1 MISRLS
7 SRLRTFSVLPRR
19 FGPVANALSPSSTI
33 AADSEVKKYDN
44 EHKELRLKQ
53 IERAFDQAVPKLLH
67 GSFNNLV
74 MFHSQDS
81 FRFEDKV
88 WGYETDSLIWL
99 ILRLMKIRFYLAV
112 KSPHNRFETV
122 GTYIFLEGN
131 LVTLIWRLSQTKN
144 IRSAYGITP
153 KMLLANFSKL
163 RGVHRDRSQIGRIET
178 GLTEKE
184 PSTSSADA
192 APLGQ
197 QNDQKTAPLS
207 AVPENLSARNL
218 VQIEHC
224 LDIYVSDL
232 GLVKRLVVRH
242 ATSHDYEMAKMRKME
257 LENEIDD
264 RWRRATREQKQNN

>member
-7 SRLRTFSVLPRR
+7 SRLCTFSVLPRR
-19 FGPVANALSPSSTI
+19 VGPVANALSPSSTI
-33 AADSEVKKYDN
+33 AADREVGKYDD

-53 IERAFDQAVPKLLH
+53 IERAFDEAIPKLMH
-67 GSFNNLV
+67 GSVIGLV
-74 MFHSQDS
+74 
-81 FRFEDKV
+81 V
-88 WGYETDSLIWL
+88 
-99 ILRLMKIRFYLAV
+99 RLMKIRFYLGV

-122 GTYIFLEGN
+122 GTHIFLEGN

-153 KMLLANFSKL
+153 KMLLANFGKL
-163 RGVHRDRSQIGRIET
+163 RGVHRERSQIGRIET
-178 GLTEKE
+178 GLAERGE
-184 PSTSSADA
+184 PSASPVDA

-197 QNDQKTAPLS
+197 HNDQPKTSPLA

-224 LDIYVSDL
+224 LDIHVNDS
-232 GLVKRLVVRH
+232 GLVERMVVRN

-264 RWRRATREQKQNN
+264 RWRRATREQKQND